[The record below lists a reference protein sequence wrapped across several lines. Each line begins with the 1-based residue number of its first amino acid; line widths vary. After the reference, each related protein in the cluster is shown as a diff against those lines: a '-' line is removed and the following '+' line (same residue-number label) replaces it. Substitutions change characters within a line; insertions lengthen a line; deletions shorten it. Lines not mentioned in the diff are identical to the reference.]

1 MAFKPHLL
9 PVLLFP
15 LVCSTALAAVN
26 GPIKTVTLSSGGLSE
41 IVRSANVGDNSEI
54 TINVP
59 LDQVDDILK
68 SLIIRDAGGKV
79 KNLSLAGPNPLEETF
94 RTLPFTAD
102 DLNSLPR
109 LLNAVKGTVIR
120 VSGARELEGSIL
132 GVEYQTGE
140 NGAQNAVLSLL
151 TAKGEIATVPLD
163 NSVSVEI
170 LDKTLN
176 GKIADAT
183 LVAGKGAV
191 DGSRTIKIALDG
203 QGTRTVDI
211 SYVVSAP
218 IWKTSYRMVTGE
230 NGTARLQAWAIFE
243 NASGEDW
250 NDVSVVL
257 SSGKPVTLKQ
267 ALHKRYWKDRTELA
281 VDTSARNPAIANVG
295 ASRRQKRAAAQDAT
309 AGYAAPAPAMEMQE
323 AQQPM
328 EMAPASQET
337 VVDEQEVI
345 SNFSLPG
352 QFDLKNGETISV
364 PLIDKDV
371 KAEMV
376 SVFQAGSSGEHPTAS
391 VMLENDS
398 GSSFP
403 QGILTVYDDKSG
415 YVGDAQIAGMPS
427 GEKRAASFALD
438 QKVSVGADTK
448 PQRMITS
455 IKVADGIIH
464 AKTLLRDV
472 TVFTVRGAADADRI
486 VLIEQA
492 KRQGWT
498 FKADNTGDSTLTHDR
513 VRVALKAG
521 ETRTVET
528 VSEQT
533 QAEEFALFDAAPQ
546 MITSWADAAENSE
559 VKGKLKELAEARM
572 KQVEAQEALERVQ
585 REYDQVA
592 ESQDRTRE
600 NLRAVPN
607 GDLQSR
613 YLTQMGQEEDRLG
626 ELRKER
632 DAAQEIIGKFD
643 KDVTRIIRTF

>member
-1 MAFKPHLL
+1 MALKRHLL
-9 PVLLFP
+9 PVLFFP
-15 LVCSTALAAVN
+15 LICSTALAAVS
-26 GPIKTVTLSSGGLSE
+26 GPVKSVTLSSGGLSE
-41 IVRSANVGDNSEI
+41 IVRSANVDDNSEI
-54 TINVP
+54 MINVP

-68 SLIIRDAGGKV
+68 SLIIRDAQGKV

-94 RTLPFTAD
+94 RTLPFTVD

-109 LLNAVKGTVIR
+109 LLNAVKGTGIR

-132 GVEYQTGE
+132 GVENQTGA

-151 TAKGEIATVPLD
+151 TAKGDITTVPLD
-163 NSVSVEI
+163 GSVSIEI

-191 DGSRTIKIALDG
+191 DGSRTIKIELDG
-203 QGTRTVDI
+203 KGARVVDI

-218 IWKTSYRMVTGE
+218 IWKTSYRLVTGKD
-230 NGTARLQAWAIFE
+230 GTARLQAWAIFE

-250 NDVSVVL
+250 NDVAIIL

-281 VDTSARNPAIANVG
+281 VDTSAQNPAIASLGGLRKQN
-295 ASRRQKRAAAQDAT
+295 AAEEQHAAA
-309 AGYAAPAPAMEMQE
+309 GFAAPAPEAEMQSV
-323 AQQPM
+323 QRPIK
-328 EMAPASQET
+328 MAAAAQET
-337 VVDEQEVI
+337 SVDEQEVT

-376 SVFQAGSSGEHPTAS
+376 SVYQVGRSGEHPTAS

-398 GSSFP
+398 SSSFP
-403 QGILTVYDDKSG
+403 QGILTVYDDMSG
-415 YVGDAQIAGMPS
+415 YVGDAQISGMPS
-427 GEKRAASFALD
+427 GDKRAASFALD

-455 IKVADGIIH
+455 IKVVDGVIH
-464 AKTLLRDV
+464 AKTLLREV
-472 TVFTVRGAADADRI
+472 TAFTLHGAPDGNRI

-492 KRQGWT
+492 KRPGWA
-498 FKADNTGDSTLTHDR
+498 FKAENTGDSTLTHDR
-513 VRVALKAG
+513 VRVALNAG
-521 ETRTVET
+521 ETRNVET
-528 VSEQT
+528 ISEQV
-533 QAEEFALFDAAPQ
+533 QAEEFALSDATPQ
-546 MITSWADAAENSE
+546 MITSWADAAEDTE
-559 VKGKLKELAEARM
+559 VKAKLKELAEARM
-572 KQVEAQEALERVQ
+572 KQVEAQEALQ
-585 REYDQVA
+585 RIQTDYDQVA

-613 YLTQMGQEEDRLG
+613 YLAQMSQEEDRLG

>member
-1 MAFKPHLL
+1 MAFKRQLL

-15 LVCSTALAAVN
+15 LICSTALAAVN
-26 GPIKTVTLSSGGLSE
+26 GPVKSVTLSSGGLSE

-68 SLIIRDAGGKV
+68 SLIIRDANGKV

-94 RTLPFTAD
+94 RTLPFSVD

-109 LLNAVKGTVIR
+109 LLNAVKGTGIR

-132 GVEYQTGE
+132 GVEYQTGQ
-140 NGAQNAVLSLL
+140 NGAQSAVLSIL
-151 TAKGEIATVPLD
+151 TTKGDMTTVPLD
-163 NSVSVEI
+163 SSVSVEI

-191 DGSRTIKIALDG
+191 DGSRTIKIELDG

-250 NDVSVVL
+250 SDVSVVL

-267 ALHKRYWKDRTELA
+267 ALHKRYWKDRAELV
-281 VDTSARNPAIANVG
+281 VDTSAQNPAIASLG
-295 ASRRQKRAAAQDAT
+295 ASRRQKVTQEQDEA
-309 AGYAAPAPAMEMQE
+309 AGYAAPAPEMQM
-323 AQQPM
+323 AQRPI
-328 EMAPASQET
+328 EMAPASQQT
-337 VVDEQEVI
+337 SIDEQEVT

-364 PLIDKDV
+364 PLLDKEV
-371 KAEMV
+371 KVEMV
-376 SVFQAGSSGEHPTAS
+376 SVYQVGRSGEHPTAS

-403 QGILTVYDDKSG
+403 QGILTVYDGKSG
-415 YVGDAQIAGMPS
+415 YVGDARIAGMPS

-438 QKVSVGADTK
+438 QKVSVGTDTK

-464 AKTLLRDV
+464 AKTLLREV
-472 TVFTVRGAADADRI
+472 TIFTVNGAADGDRI
-486 VLIEQA
+486 VLIEQE
-492 KRQGWT
+492 KRPGWT
-498 FKADNTGDSTLTHDR
+498 FKAENTGDSTLTHDR

-521 ETRTVET
+521 ETQSVET
-528 VSEQT
+528 VREQT
-533 QAEEFALFDAAPQ
+533 QAEEFALSDAVPQ
-546 MITSWADAAENSE
+546 MITNWADAAEDPE
-559 VKGKLKELAEARM
+559 VKAKLKELAEARL
-572 KQVEAQEALERVQ
+572 KQVEAQEALDRVQ

-613 YLTQMGQEEDRLG
+613 YLAQMGQEEDRLG
-626 ELRKER
+626 ELRKKR
-632 DAAQEIIGKFD
+632 DAAQEVIGEFD
-643 KDVTRIIRTF
+643 KNVTRIIRTF